1 MILLRKCKEGPMRY
15 GLVTDIHND
24 IQNLS
29 KVLAK
34 LEDLGVDQIV
44 TLGDTVDPMAPPE
57 GADEVAQLLIDKN
70 AIGVWGNHDI
80 FFSHPI
86 TSMNFDGFGEPTMQ
100 LMGRMLPQLELG
112 FCYLSH
118 RESNLD
124 PNDGEQMWQ
133 GCDGRVE
140 LFELSQKAFLACR
153 SQVQLLGH
161 YHGWWAGTPTKELD
175 WQGEG
180 ELRLSTDQRYFV
192 VVAPVLSGCGAILD
206 LESRVLTP
214 VQI

>member
-1 MILLRKCKEGPMRY
+1 MRY

-24 IQNLS
+24 FRSLC
-29 KVLAK
+29 KVLSK

-44 TLGDTVDPMAPPE
+44 TLGDTVDPLRPSE

-80 FFSHPI
+80 FFTQDI
-86 TSMNFDGFGEPTMQ
+86 ASMNFEGFGEPTIQ
-100 LMGRMLPQLELG
+100 LMGRMETRLELG
-112 FCYLSH
+112 FCHLSH

-133 GCDGRVE
+133 GCDGRVD
-140 LFELSQKAFLACR
+140 LFELSKKAFLACR
-153 SQVQLLGH
+153 SQVQLVGH
-161 YHGWWAGTPTKELD
+161 YHGWWAGTPTEELD
-175 WQGEG
+175 WNGEA
-180 ELRLSTDQRYFV
+180 EFHFAIDQRYFL
-192 VVAPVLSGCGAILD
+192 VVAAVLYGRGAILD

-214 VQI
+214 VQV